1 VTDYEL
7 NALDFIKRLFTIRD
21 GKAYGLG
28 VIDMKGGIVV
38 LTYAIKALKSIN
50 YKNRTLKIILLG
62 DEEIAHHFLKEQKS

>member
-1 VTDYEL
+1 MTDYEL